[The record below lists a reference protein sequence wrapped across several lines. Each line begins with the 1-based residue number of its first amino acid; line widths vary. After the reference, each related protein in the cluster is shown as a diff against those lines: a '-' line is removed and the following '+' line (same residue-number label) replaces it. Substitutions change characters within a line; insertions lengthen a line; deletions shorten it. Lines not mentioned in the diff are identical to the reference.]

1 MALRNLKLALHRKY
15 RIFRESFFLKKK
27 KKKKKKERKKPF
39 IVLNF
44 TRYLTGYFDKETILL
59 HYLSDC
65 EISEVDTFSF
75 YIYVARKIQRN

>member
-27 KKKKKKERKKPF
+27 KKKKETVYRLKFHSIP
-39 IVLNF
+39 
-44 TRYLTGYFDKETILL
+44 TGYFDKETILL
-59 HYLSDC
+59 HYLPDC